1 MDNTTLIKIS
11 LNGEPHEIAAG
22 STLADLVA
30 AVAKSPKGVAIEQN
44 GEIVPRSAHVDT
56 RIAAGDQIELVQFVG
71 GG

>member
-1 MDNTTLIKIS
+1 MENTTLIKIS
-11 LNGEPHEIAAG
+11 LNGDPREIAAG

-30 AVAKSPKGVAIEQN
+30 AVARSPKGVAVEKN
-44 GEIVPRSAHVDT
+44 GEIIPRSAHAET